1 MQLFSFHSIQSCTLI
16 LFSISLSCLKRNKQA
31 IVLQPS
37 IAKIPLDENQVD
49 TIFASKDKA
58 LGKSEKYRDREI
70 KIIRLEVL
78 CCFLYL

>member
-1 MQLFSFHSIQSCTLI
+1 MSKKLYDLVM
-16 LFSISLSCLKRNKQA
+16 KA

-70 KIIRLEVL
+70 KIIRLEVYVL
-78 CCFLYL
+78 FTLPVIFLGW

>member
-1 MQLFSFHSIQSCTLI
+1 M
-16 LFSISLSCLKRNKQA
+16 LKYYIRNGKYCQRGYVLVMKA

-78 CCFLYL
+78 CCLLYL

>member
-1 MQLFSFHSIQSCTLI
+1 M
-16 LFSISLSCLKRNKQA
+16 LKYYIRNGKYCQRGYDLVMKA

-49 TIFASKDKA
+49 TIFASKDTA
-58 LGKSEKYRDREI
+58 LGKSEKYREREI

-78 CCFLYL
+78 CCLLYL

>member
-1 MQLFSFHSIQSCTLI
+1 M
-16 LFSISLSCLKRNKQA
+16 KA